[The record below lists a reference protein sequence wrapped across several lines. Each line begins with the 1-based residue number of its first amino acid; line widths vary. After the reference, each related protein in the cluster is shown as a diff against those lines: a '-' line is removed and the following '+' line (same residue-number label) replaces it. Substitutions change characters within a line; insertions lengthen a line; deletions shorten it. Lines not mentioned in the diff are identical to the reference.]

1 MAVKEDLGVVL
12 VQGTLVVSNS
22 GHILDDHTMVRVLT
36 VLVQDVV
43 RSDHVVDDVGLGNL
57 LGAELLL
64 GAKIHAVIVAQVIV
78 RGNGGELDT
87 SADHEV
93 NQSRLHLGLARLEI
107 VAPNEGIV
115 LLSKLNSTRHERVLR
130 GAVDEWNALKNR
142 GNGKDSGRRDLFV
155 TRLNSLH
162 QIVRRVVNALN
173 DVGVALSVSSPL
185 YNNLVEIVGSL
196 EVT

>member
-1 MAVKEDLGVVL
+1 MATHENLGVVL
-12 VQGTLVVSNS
+12 IKSTLVVCD
-22 GHILDDHTMVRVLT
+22 GRHVLDYNAVVGMLAL
-36 VLVQDVV
+36 LVKDVV
-43 RSDHVVDDVGLGNL
+43 GLDHVINDVGLGDL

-162 QIVRRVVNALN
+162 QVVRRVVNALD

-185 YNNLVEIVGSL
+185 HNNLVEIVGSL